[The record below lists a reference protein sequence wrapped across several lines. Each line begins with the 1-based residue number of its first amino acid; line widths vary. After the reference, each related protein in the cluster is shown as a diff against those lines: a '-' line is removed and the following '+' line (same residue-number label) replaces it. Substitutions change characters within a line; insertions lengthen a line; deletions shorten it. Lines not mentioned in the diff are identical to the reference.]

1 MNEYDLI
8 VIGAGSAGVWA
19 APFAARL
26 GARVALVEKE
36 RVGGDCTHSGCVPS
50 KALLKAAGVAW
61 HLRTAD
67 RFGIDAV
74 QGGLDV
80 DLGRVMASVR
90 QAVDRVYAFETPE
103 ALERAGVDVV
113 LGAARFEDP
122 HTIVVSPQT
131 RLRARHILLCTGA
144 HPETPQIAGLDRTPY
159 WDYHT
164 VWQQDRLPLRL
175 LVLGSGPVGTELTQ
189 AFSRLGSRVTVFERG
204 DRPLRIADPEASAI
218 LRQVLEDEG
227 VRFRFG
233 AQVEQVHSDRASVV
247 VTDRGEQIEGDAL
260 LVAVGRRPTVDGLD
274 LKRAGVSYSRD
285 GVQVD
290 AQLRTSQKH
299 IYACGDVVGGFQ
311 FTHYAAWQ
319 ASMAVRTMLF
329 PGSSSG
335 VREHIPWTVFTDP
348 EVAQCGLSEAEARRR
363 FPGGDQVRVAR
374 WSLEHLDRAV
384 TDQDLHGFIKVV
396 HRHTGQVL
404 GAQIVAARAGE
415 IIQEFALA
423 IDRRIKL
430 ADLASSMHVYPTY
443 AIGVQQLATE
453 IRLESLATSRAVKLA
468 RGLANLNQA

>member
-1 MNEYDLI
+1 MNQYDVI

-36 RVGGDCTHSGCVPS
+36 RIGGDCTHSGCVPS

-67 RFGIDAV
+67 RFGIDTPPS
-74 QGGLDV
+74 GLNV

-90 QAVDRVYAFETPE
+90 QAIDRVYALETPE
-103 ALERAGVDVV
+103 VLAQAGVDVV

-122 HTIVVSPQT
+122 HTIAVGPET
-131 RLRARHILLCTGA
+131 RLRARNILLCTGA
-144 HPETPQIAGLDRTPY
+144 HPVTPPIPGLDRTPHWNY
-159 WDYHT
+159 QT
-164 VWQQDRLPLRL
+164 VWQQDRLPQRL

-204 DRPLRIADPEASAI
+204 DRPLRIADAEASTV
-218 LRQVLEDEG
+218 LRQVLEEEG

-233 AQVEQVHSDRASVV
+233 AQVEQVQGDRASVV

-274 LKRAGVSYSRD
+274 LERAGVKYSGD

-290 AQLRTSQKH
+290 AKLRTSQKH

-319 ASMAVRTMLF
+319 ASIAIRTMLF

-335 VREHIPWTVFTDP
+335 VRAHIPWTVFTDP
-348 EVAQCGLSEAEARRR
+348 EVAQCGLSEADARGR
-363 FPGGDQVRVAR
+363 FP
-374 WSLEHLDRAV
+374 
-384 TDQDLHGFIKVV
+384 
-396 HRHTGQVL
+396 
-404 GAQIVAARAGE
+404 
-415 IIQEFALA
+415 
-423 IDRRIKL
+423 
-430 ADLASSMHVYPTY
+430 
-443 AIGVQQLATE
+443 
-453 IRLESLATSRAVKLA
+453 
-468 RGLANLNQA
+468 